1 MIRADACMSTVR
13 FCRLVGLS
21 ERSYRRWQQRQQQG
35 RPAKGPWPTPAA
47 DRVEAA
53 AVACADRYPQWG
65 SRTIATLLRI
75 DGVDAPDST
84 VYRALKRTGRVL
96 EVNYQAERRQ
106 HAEARRAAFVVS
118 PSAPNQVWQLDFTEF
133 QTRHGGSWRIGGAT
147 DYWSKLELGW
157 HVSPT
162 QNHRDAIETV
172 ELALAETQRLLG
184 HSLLEHVTNHETGEI
199 RPVALVTDNG
209 ACFKAGRFARFIES
223 RPELIHIRARRE
235 CPGQNGVRERAFGSL
250 KYEHLYR
257 HEIDDGHQLG
267 IEADRYR
274 ELFNTARPHQT
285 LGSRR
290 PLDVHLEAC
299 KTPPTPKLPEP
310 ETLPLS

>member
-1 MIRADACMSTVR
+1 MSTAR
-13 FCRLVGLS
+13 FCRLVGVP
-21 ERSYRRWQQRQQQG
+21 ERSYRRWQQRQRQG
-35 RPAKGPWPTPAA
+35 RPVKGPWPTPAA
-47 DRVEAA
+47 DRLEPL

-65 SRTIATLLRI
+65 SHTIASLLRI

-96 EVNYQAERRQ
+96 EVNYQAERRR
-106 HAEARRAAFVVS
+106 HAEARRAAFVVP
-118 PSAPNQVWQLDFTEF
+118 PSGPNQVWQLDFTEF
-133 QTRHGGSWRIGGAT
+133 QTRHGGTWRIGGAT

-162 QNHRDAIETV
+162 QNHRDAIEAV
-172 ELALAETQRLLG
+172 EVALAETERLLG
-184 HSLLEHVTNHETGEI
+184 RSLLDYVTDHETGEV
-199 RPVALVTDNG
+199 RPVAVVTDNG
-209 ACFKAGRFARFIES
+209 PCFKAGRFASFIGKHS
-223 RPELIHIRARRE
+223 ELIHIRTRRKS
-235 CPGQNGVRERAFGSL
+235 PGQNGVRERAFGSL

-267 IEADRYR
+267 LEVESYR
-274 ELFNTARPHQT
+274 QLFNTVRPHRS
-285 LGSRR
+285 LGGRR

-299 KTPPTPKLPEP
+299 KTPPTPKLAEP